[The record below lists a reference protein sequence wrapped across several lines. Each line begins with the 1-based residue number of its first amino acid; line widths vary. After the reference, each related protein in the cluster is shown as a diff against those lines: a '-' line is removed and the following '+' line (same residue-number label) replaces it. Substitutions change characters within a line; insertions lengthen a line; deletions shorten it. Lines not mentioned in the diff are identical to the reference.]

1 MEFPPKN
8 TMVREMRNQLR
19 RKLDDLPDFVVE
31 DSNIGF
37 RQTFETVEAP
47 ETYCMTPPE
56 IVQAARGIMTAERN
70 DSIARVVRDSLFFRV
85 GCNVVPSSLSSAV
98 AGEGHCLSFVVFLT
112 DAQHSSMFGSF
123 PVLV

>member
-1 MEFPPKN
+1 
-8 TMVREMRNQLR
+8 MVREMRIQLS

-70 DSIARVVRDSLFFRV
+70 DSITRVFRDSLFFRV
-85 GCNVVPSSLSSAV
+85 GCNVVPLFALVSGGRGRTLFEFHCVFDGCSA
-98 AGEGHCLSFVVFLT
+98 FL
-112 DAQHSSMFGSF
+112 DVRFFSRAD
-123 PVLV
+123 VI